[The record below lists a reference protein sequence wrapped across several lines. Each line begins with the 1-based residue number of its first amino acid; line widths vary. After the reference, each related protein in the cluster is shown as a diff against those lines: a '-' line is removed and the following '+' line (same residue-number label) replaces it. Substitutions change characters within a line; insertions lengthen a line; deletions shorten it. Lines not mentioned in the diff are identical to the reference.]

1 MADRRELAA
10 FLRAKRERLS
20 PTAAGLPSGK
30 RRRTPGLRREE
41 VAELAGIGTA
51 WYTFLEQGRDVHPS
65 EGALRRIARALRL
78 SEAEK
83 TYFLDLAMERAP
95 RRRAPE
101 EAVTPPLLMLLEK
114 LSCPAL
120 VMGRRWDLLAFNEE
134 ANAVLN
140 LEFIPDRNL
149 LRSLFSVQE
158 RRLYPNWEPMVRQH
172 VAAFRAQNAGCIADP
187 WIAEVIDE
195 LRKRHPEFSEFWAQH
210 EVGELGSGHETLD
223 PPFVGQLHWSFVCV
237 VSSDR
242 PNLTMKV
249 HYSDRIETHERVEE
263 LYRQFANGQHTTEQ
277 NLWTA
282 LATPVAT
289 AAVASD

>member
-1 MADRRELAA
+1 MADRRELAT

-20 PTAAGLPSGK
+20 PKAAGLPSGK

-65 EGALRRIARALRL
+65 EGALRRIARALQL
-78 SEAEK
+78 SDAEK
-83 TYFLDLAMERAP
+83 VYFLNLALERAP
-95 RRRAPE
+95 RQRSPE
-101 EAVTPPLLMLLEK
+101 EAVTPPVLMLLEQ

-120 VMGRRWDLLAFNEE
+120 VFGQRWDLLAYNEQ

-140 LEFIPDRNL
+140 LDFIPDRNL
-149 LRSLFSVQE
+149 LRALFSIQE

-172 VAAFRAQNAGCIADP
+172 VAAFRAQNAGGLEDP
-187 WIAEVIDE
+187 WIAEIIEE
-195 LRKRHPEFSEFWAQH
+195 LRECQPEFSRFWAEH

-223 PPFVGQLHWSFVCV
+223 HPFVGRLSWNFVCV

-242 PNLTMKV
+242 HNLTMKV
-249 HYSDRIETHERVEE
+249 HHSDRVETHQRLDL
-263 LYRQFANGQHTTEQ
+263 LYRQAKRGEHTAEH

-282 LATPVAT
+282 LANPVAT